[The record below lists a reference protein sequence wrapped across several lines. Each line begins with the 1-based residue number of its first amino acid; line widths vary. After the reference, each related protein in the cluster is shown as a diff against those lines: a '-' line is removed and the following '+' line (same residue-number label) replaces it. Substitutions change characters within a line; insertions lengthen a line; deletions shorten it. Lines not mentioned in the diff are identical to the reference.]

1 MGTQSRP
8 RISEKSPGAYKHS
21 IGSDVRA
28 RSTLLSHQASHD
40 HESSIRT
47 LTIEIF
53 TRAARLSRRA
63 TDDQESLSMYT
74 IRAGGPLRT
83 TRAGGPASVG
93 LRLFRK
99 GGSCRGGCRGGS
111 APYSTVIEVSVRS
124 LGSSAKSF
132 VQRRRVLP
140 LASKK
145 CNNFR
150 RTAFTCSLV
159 TPSGGRSVPNR

>member
-1 MGTQSRP
+1 MNTITCKEMKLIDRP
-8 RISEKSPGAYKHS
+8 VRDRAGA
-21 IGSDVRA
+21 
-28 RSTLLSHQASHD
+28 TLLAA
-40 HESSIRT
+40 ESSQPLDST
-47 LTIEIF
+47 
-53 TRAARLSRRA
+53 RLSYQA
-63 TDDQESLSMYT
+63 TDDQESRYT

-124 LGSSAKSF
+124 LGSSAKSC

-145 CNNFR
+145 CNNFL

-159 TPSGGRSVPNR
+159 TPSGGRSVLNR

>member
-1 MGTQSRP
+1 MNTITCKELKLIDRP
-8 RISEKSPGAYKHS
+8 VRDRAGA
-21 IGSDVRA
+21 
-28 RSTLLSHQASHD
+28 TLLAA
-40 HESSIRT
+40 ESSQPLDST
-47 LTIEIF
+47 
-53 TRAARLSRRA
+53 RLSYQA

-83 TRAGGPASVG
+83 TRAGGPASVE

-145 CNNFR
+145 CNNFL

>member
-1 MGTQSRP
+1 MNTITCKELKLIDRP
-8 RISEKSPGAYKHS
+8 VRDRAGATLLAAES
-21 IGSDVRA
+21 SQPLD
-28 RSTLLSHQASHD
+28 STRLSHQ
-40 HESSIRT
+40 
-47 LTIEIF
+47 
-53 TRAARLSRRA
+53 A
-63 TDDQESLSMYT
+63 TDDQESSIRT
-74 IRAGGPLRT
+74 TRAGGSMRT

-145 CNNFR
+145 CNNFL

>member
-1 MGTQSRP
+1 MNTITCKELKLIDRP
-8 RISEKSPGAYKHS
+8 VRDRAGATLLAAES
-21 IGSDVRA
+21 SQPLD
-28 RSTLLSHQASHD
+28 STRLSHQ
-40 HESSIRT
+40 
-47 LTIEIF
+47 
-53 TRAARLSRRA
+53 A
-63 TDDQESLSMYT
+63 TDDQESSIRT
-74 IRAGGPLRT
+74 TRAGGSMRT

-99 GGSCRGGCRGGS
+99 GGSCRGGS
-111 APYSTVIEVSVRS
+111 APYSAVIEVSVRS

-145 CNNFR
+145 CNNFL